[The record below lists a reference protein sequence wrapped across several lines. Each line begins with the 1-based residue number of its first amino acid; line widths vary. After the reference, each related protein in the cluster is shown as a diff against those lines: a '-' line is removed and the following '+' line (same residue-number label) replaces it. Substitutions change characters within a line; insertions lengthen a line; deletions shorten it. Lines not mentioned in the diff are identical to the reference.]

1 MIYCLNLGIILN
13 FCALDNQEIT
23 RQIKLYA
30 SILEIQGESSFKIR
44 SYQNA
49 VYNIEKLENPLEGL
63 SLPELEKLQGIG
75 KAIAAKIHDALENG
89 IFRQLKEA
97 QENVPAG
104 VIDMLEIDGLGAK
117 KIKVLWQELGIEDTD
132 QLLQACENNQI
143 AQVKGFGAK
152 TQENIKQSLLFK
164 LANSNKWHYAK
175 AEKFVK
181 QIDNYIQE
189 NQISGLHSVCGQIRR
204 RLAIIDQIHWLMASE
219 DTESTLLQLDQCPFL
234 QKNEQTSGLFA
245 WRGIFKEEKIPVE
258 FRICPTEKFASEL
271 FMLSAAQG
279 HLSHQHENHTLLQI
293 ALKENFNQEVEIYQK
308 AGLPYI
314 IPELREGHKEFEIVQ
329 KTSQDD
335 LLKMED
341 ILGILHAHST
351 YSDGKNTLEVMATAC
366 KELGYSYL
374 GITDHSKSAFYAN
387 GLHEHHVKSQHNEID
402 ALNEKL
408 APFKIFKGIESDI
421 LADGSLDYEDDVL
434 KSFDFVIAS
443 IHSGLKMTK
452 EKATQRLIKA
462 IENPYTTMLGHPSG
476 RILLRREGYPLDYP
490 KIIDACAANG
500 VAIEINASPWRLDLD
515 WKWVNLAQEKGV
527 KLSINPDAHEID
539 GIQDVYYG
547 IWMAR
552 KGGLLKSTTLN
563 ALATQE
569 IEAFFNQKKP

>member
-1 MIYCLNLGIILN
+1 M
-13 FCALDNQEIT
+13 DNQEIT

-30 SILEIQGESSFKIR
+30 SILEIQGESTFKIR
-44 SYQNA
+44 SYHNA
-49 VYNIEKLENPLEGL
+49 VYNIEKLEKPLEGL

-75 KAIAAKIHDALENG
+75 KAIAAKIHDTLENG

-97 QENVPAG
+97 QENIPSG
-104 VIDMLEIDGLGAK
+104 VIDMLDIDGLGAK

-175 AEKFVK
+175 AEKLVQ
-181 QIDNYIQE
+181 QIEDYFQE
-189 NQISGLHSVCGQIRR
+189 NQISNLHSVCGQIRR
-204 RLAIIDQIHWLMASE
+204 RLAIIDQIDWLIA
-219 DTESTLLQLDQCPFL
+219 TESTENTLTQLDQCPFL

-245 WRGIFKEEKIPVE
+245 WRGIFKEEKTPVE
-258 FRICPTEKFASEL
+258 FRICPPERFASEL
-271 FMLSAAQG
+271 FMLSAAQE
-279 HLSHQHENHTLLQI
+279 HLGHQHENQTLLQI
-293 ALKENFNQEVEIYQK
+293 ALKENFTQEEDIYQK
-308 AGLPYI
+308 AGLSYI
-314 IPELREGHKEFEIVQ
+314 IPELREGYHEFEIIQ
-329 KTSQDD
+329 KTSQAD
-335 LLKMED
+335 LLKMDD

-366 KELGYSYL
+366 RELGYNYL

-387 GLHEHHVKSQHNEID
+387 GLHEHQVKAQHKEID
-402 ALNEKL
+402 TLNEKL
-408 APFKIFKGIESDI
+408 APFKVFKGIESDI
-421 LADGSLDYEDDVL
+421 LADGSLDYDDDVL

-476 RILLRREGYPLDYP
+476 RILLRREGYPVNYP
-490 KIIDACAANG
+490 KIIDACAANS

-515 WKWVNLAQEKGV
+515 WKWVYLAQEKGI
-527 KLSINPDAHEID
+527 KLSINPDAHEIG

-547 IWMAR
+547 VWIAR
-552 KGGLLKSTTLN
+552 KGGLLKNTTLN
-563 ALATQE
+563 ALTTQE
-569 IEAFFNQKKP
+569 IEQFFNQKKP